1 MLRYTSV
8 NNENESNKPYEN
20 VMRNMCWLG
29 DHQINFVKLGCKWE
43 KIFNNERKRE
53 KKEKERKTDR
63 KEKEKSKRREEK
75 RKNLNFIQPE
85 YDLKTIK
92 NKIL

>member
-1 MLRYTSV
+1 
-8 NNENESNKPYEN
+8 
-20 VMRNMCWLG
+20 MR
-29 DHQINFVKLGCKWE
+29 

-75 RKNLNFIQPE
+75 RKNLNFILPK
-85 YDLKTIK
+85 YDPKTIK
-92 NKIL
+92 I